1 MLVHKARCLTGVPV
15 SHSESGSHSYK
26 PSLHALLQHLNAIA
40 YSYGYFRPEKPHFG
54 KVQLSSCGTVE
65 HADALPCAGHFNA
78 ARCAMADLS
87 ELVRKARAGR
97 FAWERNAAT

>member
-15 SHSESGSHSYK
+15 SHLRVDPTATSRL
-26 PSLHALLQHLNAIA
+26 LHALLQHLNN
-40 YSYGYFRPEKPHFG
+40 SYGYFRPENHFG

-87 ELVRKARAGR
+87 ELVRKGRAGR
-97 FAWERNAAT
+97 FARERNAAT